1 MKYTIRLIC
10 LLMTI
15 NCAGQTNNP
24 NFNQV
29 YSLIMQKD
37 FFHAKSLYDSKL
49 TTLSGAQQN
58 YLAALL
64 DNAFNKVSLSAQ
76 RIANLKGDFSDS
88 LWFQVYKVKEDNAV
102 KTYDYKTAKAT
113 AQTMLQQ
120 YKYLLSPDGQDDLK
134 NSLRMWTALEHT
146 APQRV
151 VINGTNKL
159 KIKKDKAGLNNLLAV
174 VDKDSADFIFDTGA
188 NMSTISL
195 STAKRLHMQI
205 IPADVE
211 VGAITGASVKAQL
224 GVCKQFKL
232 GKIEIN
238 NAVFLVLADSALAFP
253 QINYK
258 IEGILGYPVIS
269 ALKEVQLTQDGYLI
283 VPEQETAIHSTP
295 NMAID
300 RLSPLI
306 FIDGKH
312 YTFDTGA
319 DETFLYNKFFEANK
333 EEIAANYK
341 PVHIRFG
348 GAGGKTEQEAYKIK
362 HHFNIMEKDVVLDSV
377 PVLKDK
383 ISNEMV
389 YGNIGQDIIRQ
400 FKTMTINFDKMF
412 IKFD

>member
-1 MKYTIRLIC
+1 MKYTIHLIC
-10 LLMTI
+10 LLMSI
-15 NCAGQTNNP
+15 VCAGQTNNP
-24 NFNQV
+24 TFNQI
-29 YSLIMQKD
+29 YTLIMQKN
-37 FFHAKSLYDSKL
+37 FFHAKALYDSNHASL
-49 TTLSGAQQN
+49 PGAQQN

-64 DNAFNKVSLSAQ
+64 DNAFNKVSLSEQ
-76 RIANLKGDFSDS
+76 RIATLKGDFSDS
-88 LWFQVYKVKEDNAV
+88 LWFQLYKVKEDNAV
-102 KTYDYKTAKAT
+102 KAYDYKTAKGA

-134 NSLRMWTALEHT
+134 NSLRMWTALENT
-146 APQRV
+146 PPQRV
-151 VINGTNKL
+151 VIHGTNKL
-159 KIKKDKAGLNNLLAV
+159 KMKKDKAGLNNLLAV
-174 VDKDSADFIFDTGA
+174 AGKDTADFIFDTGA

-195 STAKRLHMQI
+195 STARRLHMQL
-205 IPADVE
+205 IPADIE
-211 VGAITGASVKAQL
+211 VGAITGATVKAQL
-224 GVCKQFKL
+224 GVCRQFKL
-232 GKIEIN
+232 GNIEVN

-258 IEGILGYPVIS
+258 IEGILGFPVIS

-283 VPEQETAIHSTP
+283 VPENETVIHSVP

-300 RLSPLI
+300 RLSPMI

-319 DETFLYNKFFEANK
+319 DETFLYHSFYEANK
-333 EEIAANYK
+333 EEIAASYQ

-348 GAGGKTEQEAYKIK
+348 GAGGKTELEAYKIK

-377 PVLKDK
+377 PVIKEK

-400 FKTMTINFDKMF
+400 FKTMTINFDRMF
-412 IKFD
+412 IRFD

>member
-1 MKYTIRLIC
+1 MKYTIYLIF
-10 LLMTI
+10 LLMSIVCT
-15 NCAGQTNNP
+15 GQTNNP
-24 NFNQV
+24 TFNQI
-29 YSLIMQKD
+29 YTLIMQKN
-37 FFHAKSLYDSKL
+37 FFNAKTLYDSKH
-49 TTLSGAQQN
+49 TSLSNAQQN

-64 DNAFNKVSLSAQ
+64 DNAFNKVSLSEQ

-88 LWFQVYKVKEDNAV
+88 LWFELYKVKEDNAV
-102 KTYDYKTAKAT
+102 KAFDYKTAKAT

-120 YKYLLSPDGQDDLK
+120 YKYLLSPDGQEDLT
-134 NSLRMWTALEHT
+134 NSLHMWTALEHT
-146 APQRV
+146 PPQRV
-151 VINGTNKL
+151 VIHGTNRL
-159 KIKKDKAGLNNLLAV
+159 KMKKDKAGLNNLVAIAG
-174 VDKDSADFIFDTGA
+174 KDTADFIFDTGA

-195 STAKRLHMQI
+195 STAKRLHLQI
-205 IPADVE
+205 IPADIE
-211 VGAITGASVKAQL
+211 VGAITGATVRAQL

-232 GKIEIN
+232 GNIEIN

-253 QINYK
+253 QISYK
-258 IEGILGYPVIS
+258 IEGILGYPVIC

-283 VPEQETAIHSTP
+283 IPENETAIHTEP

-319 DETFLYNKFFEANK
+319 DETFLYHNFYEANK
-333 EEIAANYK
+333 EMIAANYK

-348 GAGGKTEQEAYKIK
+348 GAGGKTELEAYKIK

-377 PVLKDK
+377 PVLKEK
-383 ISNEMV
+383 INNELV

-400 FKTMTINFDKMF
+400 FKSMTINFDKMF

>member
-15 NCAGQTNNP
+15 NCVGQTNNP
-24 NFNQV
+24 GFNKI

-37 FFHAKSLYDSKL
+37 FFHAKSLYDSSKSG
-49 TTLSGAQQN
+49 LSSAQQN
-58 YLAALL
+58 YLTALL
-64 DNAFNKVSLSAQ
+64 DNAFNQVSLSAQ
-76 RIANLKGDFSDS
+76 RIASLKGDFSDS
-88 LWFQVYKVKEDNAV
+88 LWLELYRIKEDNAA
-102 KTYDYKTAKAT
+102 KMYNYKAAKAT
-113 AQTMLQQ
+113 VQTMLQQ

-134 NSLRMWTALEHT
+134 NSLHMWTTLEHT
-146 APQRV
+146 PPQRV

-159 KIKKDKAGLNNLLAV
+159 RIKKDKAGLNNLDAV
-174 VDKDSADFIFDTGA
+174 VGKDTADFIFDTGA

-205 IPADVE
+205 LPADIV

-232 GKIEIN
+232 GNIEVN

-283 VPEQETAIHSTP
+283 VPEKETAIHSTP

-319 DETFLYNKFFEANK
+319 DETFLYANFFEANK
-333 EEIAANYK
+333 AEISANYK
-341 PVHIRFG
+341 PVNIRFG
-348 GAGGKTEQEAYKIK
+348 GAGGKTQQEAYKIR
-362 HHFNIMEKDVVLDSV
+362 HHFNIMEKDIVLDSV

-400 FKTMTINFDKMF
+400 FSRMTINFDKMF

>member
-1 MKYTIRLIC
+1 MKYTIYFIC
-10 LLMTI
+10 LLTSI
-15 NCAGQTNNP
+15 ACAGQTNNP
-24 NFNQV
+24 TFNQI
-29 YSLIMQKD
+29 YTLIMQKN
-37 FFHAKSLYDSKL
+37 FFHAKAMYDSSQ
-49 TTLSGAQQN
+49 TALSGAQQN

-64 DNAFNKVSLSAQ
+64 DNAFNKVDLSER

-88 LWFQVYKVKEDNAV
+88 LWFELYKVKEDNAV
-102 KTYDYKTAKAT
+102 KTYDYKTAKVT

-120 YKYLLSPDGQDDLK
+120 YKYLLSPDAQNDLK
-134 NSLRMWTALEHT
+134 NSLHMWTSLEHT
-146 APQRV
+146 PPQRV
-151 VINGTNKL
+151 VINGTNRL
-159 KIKKDKAGLNNLLAV
+159 KMKKDKAGLNNLHAV
-174 VDKDSADFIFDTGA
+174 VGKDTADFIFDTGA

-224 GVCKQFKL
+224 GVCRQFKL
-232 GKIEIN
+232 GNIEVN

-253 QINYK
+253 QISYT
-258 IEGILGYPVIS
+258 IEGILGYPVIC
-269 ALKEVQLTQDGYLI
+269 ALKEVQITQDGYLI
-283 VPEQETAIHSTP
+283 VPEKETAIHSAP

-312 YTFDTGA
+312 FTFDTGA
-319 DETFLYNKFFEANK
+319 DETFLYNNFYEENK
-333 EEIAANYK
+333 AEITSRYQ
-341 PVHIRFG
+341 PTHIRFG
-348 GAGGKTEQEAYKIK
+348 GAGGKTEQEVYKIK
-362 HHFNIMEKDVVLDSV
+362 HHFNIMEKEVALDSV

-383 ISNEMV
+383 ISHEMV